1 MFFLF
6 EITKT
11 SYAIIILVK
20 TYINVFKTVMRIAPG
35 RRLQVFQLI
44 ISYTISNIIKLL
56 PPIATAGIISVVT
69 RASNFNAIW
78 FYVILI
84 IWKPGWFAIIIPL
97 LSIYFLTILRKT
109 L

>member
-1 MFFLF
+1 M
-6 EITKT
+6 
-11 SYAIIILVK
+11 K
-20 TYINVFKTVMRIAPG
+20 TYINVFKTVMRIAPD

-78 FYVILI
+78 FYVILFI
-84 IWKPGWFAIIIPL
+84 LF
-97 LSIYFLTILRKT
+97 TILYYSVNSWSYYLETGLVRYYYS